1 MFYKNKTSLL
11 FLIITILSINFSC
24 QGIKSD
30 EKLEKEIDEPF
41 VSNNP
46 YQYTIDSGELEEAKL
61 YFDFEENFGAKG
73 SLTTKNNTQKF
84 NIKPVM
90 PFGGYVSL
98 KIIKIGTQTNDLT
111 YYDYLINFEYKNL
124 GKDQIK
130 ASFYDKNTTVR
141 TDVLLLKIQE
151 TKK

>member
-1 MFYKNKTSLL
+1 
-11 FLIITILSINFSC
+11 
-24 QGIKSD
+24 
-30 EKLEKEIDEPF
+30 
-41 VSNNP
+41 
-46 YQYTIDSGELEEAKL
+46 
-61 YFDFEENFGAKG
+61 
-73 SLTTKNNTQKF
+73 
-84 NIKPVM
+84 M